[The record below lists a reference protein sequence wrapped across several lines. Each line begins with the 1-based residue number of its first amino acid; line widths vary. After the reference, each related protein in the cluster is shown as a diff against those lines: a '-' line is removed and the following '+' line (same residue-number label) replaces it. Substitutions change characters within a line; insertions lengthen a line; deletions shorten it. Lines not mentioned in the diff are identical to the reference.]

1 MAARTSPPTEILTT
15 YRQYKRDT
23 ESVAGWLAENAVQ
36 CGFMLAGAVTD
47 SGPRLKG
54 KARKQARAAKAQATY
69 TVKVSEFIEMADTI
83 AKAKP
88 RPYIP
93 QALGCLFRRAIG
105 ARREC
110 THWYQHQGKGDD
122 LKNKKHQH
130 FTDVLQVAWQTLR
143 PLQAAQTKRTGSAKS
158 NAKERNDDN
167 APLTSEN
174 IFSALSIQYT
184 VDSDFDETDEP
195 IESAFFELP
204 GITPA
209 AIEKEEEDI
218 EADFFFAIYSFL
230 CDVKKLRSFVQH
242 SWSEYASGKMELGVA
257 SLLTNTAIHLVR
269 REEQALD
276 LCIQRPKKYPAS
288 QFPVWTFPALFMY
301 THHRRSSKTRAV
313 GIQDFIFPSSWTAD
327 LNCET
332 ATLCMWLVYNA
343 VKCAVAELADPVKTG
358 PRRKTFFAGG
368 TWLLA
373 PYECNESK
381 NATFERIR
389 KLLPDFYA
397 TAVRF
402 PGTFANDEITRGI
415 GKIFRSRTL
424 PVWAVFGIQV
434 LLDTQDILQDSP
446 TKQPLQELQSHLRG
460 MMETTELYEREN
472 NPFGVDAKNHGCTEF
487 WVREGLIDMRDLV
500 LGDAFRNDV
509 RLMLVY
515 ERDPKQ
521 EIANLECTKE
531 DYYYL
536 KRHPLRCGLLKY
548 CMYLSSHCPGVCY
561 EKHWQ
566 GLVSLV
572 HIYAACR
579 RLHPDEPAW
588 PDMELFLHNQD
599 MNYIFVGGIPKST
612 PEALRKISLAFG
624 CRDSERAMKGPLK
637 LRLVSDPNPL
647 EGILREWIRGG
658 EKAENSGDWLL
669 DFMAAMYDPKSLRER
684 AQRAGLSASEAESQI
699 AQWSHVGADP
709 AQVLHVLSFYL
720 TTDTDLYFEWHQMH
734 AYAEKILSDMN
745 TVIHN
750 KTGNRYRF
758 APIVAYEALVQAKSA
773 EETRTK
779 AYILDTAWN
788 SIKKLVTE
796 EGLGD
801 KIIAGIVER
810 AGEQPRYP
818 CKYVA
823 KQLDKLYKNWSQ
835 ELRRK
840 SSAYNKLA
848 KMMADESANVE
859 A

>member
-23 ESVAGWLAENAVQ
+23 ESVAGLLAENAVK
-36 CGFMLAGAVTD
+36 CGYMLAGAVTD

-143 PLQAAQTKRTGSAKS
+143 PLQAAQTKRTESAKS

-195 IESAFFELP
+195 IESVSFELP
-204 GITPA
+204 GVTPA

-343 VKCAVAELADPVKTG
+343 VKCAVAELADPAKTG

-389 KLLPDFYA
+389 KLLPNFYA

-434 LLDTQDILQDSP
+434 LLDTQDILHDSP

-548 CMYLSSHCPGVCY
+548 L
-561 EKHWQ
+561 
-566 GLVSLV
+566 
-572 HIYAACR
+572 
-579 RLHPDEPAW
+579 
-588 PDMELFLHNQD
+588 
-599 MNYIFVGGIPKST
+599 
-612 PEALRKISLAFG
+612 
-624 CRDSERAMKGPLK
+624 
-637 LRLVSDPNPL
+637 SDPNPL

-750 KTGNRYRF
+750 KTGKRYRF

-810 AGEQPRYP
+810 AGEQPCYP

-823 KQLDKLYKNWSQ
+823 KQLDKLYKKWPQ
-835 ELRRK
+835 ELRKK

>member
-23 ESVAGWLAENAVQ
+23 ESVAGWLAKNAVQ

-158 NAKERNDDN
+158 NAKELNDDN

-195 IESAFFELP
+195 IESVSFELP
-204 GITPA
+204 
-209 AIEKEEEDI
+209 
-218 EADFFFAIYSFL
+218 
-230 CDVKKLRSFVQH
+230 
-242 SWSEYASGKMELGVA
+242 
-257 SLLTNTAIHLVR
+257 VR

-276 LCIQRPKKYPAS
+276 LCIQRPKKYPAA

-301 THHRRSSKTRAV
+301 THHRSSSKTRAV
-313 GIQDFIFPSSWTAD
+313 GIQDFIFPSSRTAD

-343 VKCAVAELADPVKTG
+343 VKCAVAELADPAKTG

-389 KLLPDFYA
+389 KLLPNFYA

-446 TKQPLQELQSHLRG
+446 TKQPLQELQSHLRD

-487 WVREGLIDMRDLV
+487 WVREGLIDMRGLV
-500 LGDAFRNDV
+500 LG
-509 RLMLVY
+509 M
-515 ERDPKQ
+515 
-521 EIANLECTKE
+521 
-531 DYYYL
+531 
-536 KRHPLRCGLLKY
+536 
-548 CMYLSSHCPGVCY
+548 
-561 EKHWQ
+561 
-566 GLVSLV
+566 
-572 HIYAACR
+572 
-579 RLHPDEPAW
+579 
-588 PDMELFLHNQD
+588 
-599 MNYIFVGGIPKST
+599 
-612 PEALRKISLAFG
+612 
-624 CRDSERAMKGPLK
+624 
-637 LRLVSDPNPL
+637 
-647 EGILREWIRGG
+647 
-658 EKAENSGDWLL
+658 
-669 DFMAAMYDPKSLRER
+669 
-684 AQRAGLSASEAESQI
+684 LSAM
-699 AQWSHVGADP
+699 
-709 AQVLHVLSFYL
+709 
-720 TTDTDLYFEWHQMH
+720 T
-734 AYAEKILSDMN
+734 
-745 TVIHN
+745 
-750 KTGNRYRF
+750 F
-758 APIVAYEALVQAKSA
+758 A
-773 EETRTK
+773 
-779 AYILDTAWN
+779 
-788 SIKKLVTE
+788 
-796 EGLGD
+796 
-801 KIIAGIVER
+801 
-810 AGEQPRYP
+810 
-818 CKYVA
+818 
-823 KQLDKLYKNWSQ
+823 
-835 ELRRK
+835 
-840 SSAYNKLA
+840 
-848 KMMADESANVE
+848 
-859 A
+859 